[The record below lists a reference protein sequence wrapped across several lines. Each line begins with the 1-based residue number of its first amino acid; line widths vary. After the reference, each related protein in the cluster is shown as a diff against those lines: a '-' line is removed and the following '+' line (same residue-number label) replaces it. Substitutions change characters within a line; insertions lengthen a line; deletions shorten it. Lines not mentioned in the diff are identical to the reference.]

1 MPRGVKGSGPG
12 KTKAQRVE
20 RATRPKVVPLRPV
33 LSETIAPG
41 TEGQMPR
48 RTGSATRSARLTEAG
63 LTEKQEAFCQGVIS
77 GLSLSDAYRQA
88 YNTQNMQPA
97 TIHSNAC
104 RMFADSKIEARI
116 REINRGLEEKRRMMA
131 ASDAALALR
140 VLREM
145 AEKADTDASRIRAAE
160 LLAKAGGVFTEQVE
174 ITDKTERNEAEVEQA
189 IAQRLARLGLT
200 SKAG

>member
-48 RTGSATRSARLTEAG
+48 QTKVRSPINLDTG
-63 LTEKQEAFCQGVIS
+63 LTEKQEAFCQGVTS
-77 GLSLSDAYRQA
+77 GLSLSDAYRAA
-88 YNTQNMQPA
+88 YNVQNMQPA
-97 TIHSNAC
+97 SIHTNAC
-104 RMFADSKIEARI
+104 KLFADAKIMQRLRA
-116 REINRGLEEKRRMMA
+116 INREMDEKRRMMA

-189 IAQRLARLGLT
+189 IAQRLVRLGLT

>member
-1 MPRGVKGSGPG
+1 M
-12 KTKAQRVE
+12 
-20 RATRPKVVPLRPV
+20 
-33 LSETIAPG
+33 
-41 TEGQMPR
+41 
-48 RTGSATRSARLTEAG
+48 
-63 LTEKQEAFCQGVIS
+63 
-77 GLSLSDAYRQA
+77 SLSDAYRAA
-88 YNTQNMQPA
+88 YNTQNMQA
-97 TIHSNAC
+97 STIHTQSCMLFN
-104 RMFADSKIEARI
+104 DPKVTDRI
-116 REINRGLEEKRRMMA
+116 KQINREMDEKRRMMA